1 MSGDEDSVDV
11 GSGVVEGEF
20 FVDEYPVVSNVVV
33 VVSKDPVF
41 VIISEDPM
49 VDGSIVVVVVSVR
62 LTLRP
67 ELMQES

>member
-11 GSGVVEGEF
+11 GSCVVEGEF